1 MAQSNP
7 YTKQVEDLQKQ
18 LEKQR
23 NFQGLNFDD
32 ARFVSFESGGEN
44 VNALRFSSGNQYVR
58 PDDPSGRGRNRISVD
73 FYKAYDAY
81 TANQQRLAQLKAQQA
96 AYKPPTVPTI
106 TTEDVRQ
113 KRKPPERTPPEGR
126 EDEKNLVG
134 FDIPKAQ
141 PKIRPV
147 QPGSGSGFLV
157 NLLTG
162 ETLQPEY
169 LKGTK
174 EQYDAFRKQYMQGG
188 PRAETADVR
197 IHPMQGFD
205 FQGSSTEFGAF
216 QDYLKGQQQTTPPPD
231 NFNRPRFPGFEE
243 DQPLTERMKKFI
255 AEGKRIDGRKRDDDF
270 LKTLDITIGT
280 DRGGQG
286 NFLNARTP
294 DGIPVLLT
302 SAQKERLAKLK
313 GSDSALGNLLG
324 AKTKL
329 KTDAELFAAAT
340 GKVEMAEVSKITTD
354 SELATEVGTLA
365 AGEQGGVPQVEV
377 VRPTVKTDEL
387 QKTTGT
393 MLAGTPT
400 ATTALSDITGISAAI
415 PTQQTPNLGQ
425 IDSITQISP
434 NVTGMTAAQIEDA
447 RRPQI
452 DMAQIQG
459 TVSAGS
465 QAVAATEELDP
476 RATVQY
482 QLGEL
487 LGSIEEGKP
496 MPAWASPAVRKIAG
510 TMQARGLGSSSM
522 AAAAMTQAVMESGIV
537 IAAQDANK
545 YATIQLQNLNN
556 KQQTALTNAAVIAGM
571 DKANL
576 SARLQ
581 ASVVNAQTLLATE
594 TKNLDARQQSNTLSY
609 NALTQALF
617 KDAAEENARKQFNAK
632 NELQVEE
639 FFAELGSQVE
649 TANMN
654 RIAAT
659 QQFNA
664 GEVNA
669 QSQFNTAMRDNREKF
684 NANMQYA
691 IDQSNVQWRRQVN
704 TADTAL
710 QNETNR
716 INTQNQYNAS
726 QNALNNLWQRYRDEA
741 AWSLQKTES
750 FLQRQHEVGI
760 MAMEFA
766 NSKELYT
773 QQQKDQLA
781 SGIGNWLA
789 LWYAN
794 R

>member
-1 MAQSNP
+1 M
-7 YTKQVEDLQKQ
+7 
-18 LEKQR
+18 
-23 NFQGLNFDD
+23 
-32 ARFVSFESGGEN
+32 
-44 VNALRFSSGNQYVR
+44 
-58 PDDPSGRGRNRISVD
+58 
-73 FYKAYDAY
+73 
-81 TANQQRLAQLKAQQA
+81 
-96 AYKPPTVPTI
+96 
-106 TTEDVRQ
+106 
-113 KRKPPERTPPEGR
+113 
-126 EDEKNLVG
+126 
-134 FDIPKAQ
+134 
-141 PKIRPV
+141 
-147 QPGSGSGFLV
+147 
-157 NLLTG
+157 
-162 ETLQPEY
+162 
-169 LKGTK
+169 
-174 EQYDAFRKQYMQGG
+174 
-188 PRAETADVR
+188 ADV
-197 IHPMQGFD
+197 
-205 FQGSSTEFGAF
+205 
-216 QDYLKGQQQTTPPPD
+216 
-231 NFNRPRFPGFEE
+231 N
-243 DQPLTERMKKFI
+243 
-255 AEGKRIDGRKRDDDF
+255 
-270 LKTLDITIGT
+270 
-280 DRGGQG
+280 
-286 NFLNARTP
+286 
-294 DGIPVLLT
+294 
-302 SAQKERLAKLK
+302 
-313 GSDSALGNLLG
+313 
-324 AKTKL
+324 
-329 KTDAELFAAAT
+329 
-340 GKVEMAEVSKITTD
+340 KISTD

-387 QKTTGT
+387 QQTTGA
-393 MLAGTPT
+393 MLTGTP
-400 ATTALSDITGISAAI
+400 AAVTALSDITGISAVV

-425 IDSITQISP
+425 IDNVTQISP
-434 NVTGMTAAQIEDA
+434 DITSMTAAQIEDA

-452 DMAQIQG
+452 DMTQVQG

-465 QAVAATEELDP
+465 QAVAATEELDQ

-496 MPAWASPAVRKIAG
+496 MPAWAAPAVRKVAG
-510 TMQARGLGSSSM
+510 VMQARGLGASSM
-522 AAAAMTQAVMESGIV
+522 AAAAMTQAVMESGVV

-556 KQQTALTNAAVIAGM
+556 KQQTALTNAAVVAGM

-594 TKNLDARQQSNTLSY
+594 TKNLDARQQGNTLSY

-617 KDAAEENARKQFNAK
+617 KDAAEDNARQQFNAK

-691 IDQSNVQWRRQVN
+691 VDQSNVQWRRQVN

-766 NSKELYT
+766 NSKELYSK
-773 QQQKDQLA
+773 QQKDQLA
-781 SGIGNWLA
+781 AGIGNWLA